1 MQTET
6 NPELDPIAA
15 RRAKL
20 TRLVKSGVNPFP
32 VEAVERQSISEIR
45 ETLEKSCAE
54 PDTEDSTTYQV
65 AGRIVG
71 RRGQGGIAFVD
82 LLDASG
88 RLQLVVKEDIIGEN
102 FALLDDLDLGD
113 IVASTGTGW
122 RTKRG
127 ELSLK
132 VTELKLLAK
141 SLRPLPSSWHGLKD
155 HEQRYRQRYADL
167 IINDETREFFA
178 LRSKFTA
185 ALRRRLTDADYVEV
199 ETPTLEEVPGGAD
212 ANPFR
217 TKHDALDIP
226 LFLRISLELHLKRL
240 IVGGY
245 EKVFELGRVFRN
257 EGVGTQH
264 LQEFTMLEFYEAY
277 ADYETLMKFV
287 EQLYA
292 DVIKD
297 VFGTTQLKPAGRNE
311 ILDFTAPWP
320 RVDYVDAIKE
330 KTGVDVLEASDE
342 EIVAA
347 IKKYRVDTDLSLGR
361 ARLIDQLYKKTVRP
375 HLKQVCF
382 LVRPPLVLSPLAKPD
397 RQDARRAER
406 FWVLAE
412 GAEIGNGFSELN
424 DPIDQFGRFNEQEKM
439 RLAGDVEAQ
448 RLDLDYIRAM
458 QYGLPPTAGFGV
470 GLDRWLYVLTG
481 QDSIRDTVL
490 FPQLRP
496 EPDNELDDVRQ
507 ASQPLDER

>member
-1 MQTET
+1 MPEANT
-6 NPELDPIAA
+6 ELDPIAA

-20 TRLVKSGVNPFP
+20 ARLVKREVAPYPSA
-32 VEAVERQSISEIR
+32 AVDRQSLAEVRADIEQ
-45 ETLEKSCAE
+45 TCPE
-54 PDTEDSTTYQV
+54 PDTENESSYQV
-65 AGRIVG
+65 AGRLMG
-71 RRGQGGIAFVD
+71 RRGQGGIAFIDLVD
-82 LLDASG
+82 ESG
-88 RLQLVVKEDIIGEN
+88 RLQLVVKQDILGEA
-102 FALLDDLDLGD
+102 FGILDDLDLGD
-113 IVASTGTGW
+113 IVTAEGTGW

-132 VTELKLLAK
+132 VSQINLLAK

-155 HEQRYRQRYADL
+155 HEQRYRQRYVDL
-167 IINDETREFFA
+167 VINDETREFFT

-185 ALRRRLTDADYVEV
+185 ALRRRLNDANYVEV

-217 TKHDALDIP
+217 TKHDALDVP

-287 EQLYA
+287 ERLYA

-297 VFGTTQLKPAGRNE
+297 VFGTTQLKPAGRDD
-311 ILDFTAPWP
+311 ILDFTPDWP

-330 KTGVDVLEASDE
+330 RAGIDVLEATDE

-347 IKKYRVDTDLSLGR
+347 VKQHRVDTDLSLGR

-397 RQDARRAER
+397 RDDPRRAER

-424 DPIDQFGRFNEQEKM
+424 DPIDQYARFNEQEKM
-439 RLAGDVEAQ
+439 RLAGDDEAQ
-448 RLDLDYIRAM
+448 RLDLDYVRAL
-458 QYGLPPTAGFGV
+458 QYGMPPTAGFGV

-481 QDSIRDTVL
+481 QESIRDTVL

-496 EPDNELDDVRQ
+496 EPESELDDVRQ
-507 ASQPLDER
+507 ASQPLD